1 MTEKIGIHQK
11 KPESGEI
18 IENSNDEI
26 NNPKLSNSAKHGYE
40 TQLHWAAANNYEEI
54 CEIIIDELVQKNPT
68 DSQGL
73 TPLHLALQNG
83 HQNLCNMIMHK
94 NMECKKSSNEE
105 KDCLK
110 SIYLS
115 GIRSLKQK
123 RLTDSNAAKA
133 VYISRRNGLTTKSSN
148 QIKSHLKNQKIK
160 KIMY

>member
-11 KPESGEI
+11 KPENGET
-18 IENSNDEI
+18 IENDNHEI

-94 NMECKKSSNEE
+94 NMECKRSSNEE

-123 RLTDSNAAKA
+123 RLTLNAGKT
-133 VYISRRNGLTTKSSN
+133 VYISRRNGLTTKSSH

-160 KIMY
+160 KIM